1 MSIRKAKTDFFS
13 PMTGNVSS
21 GRRTRDNL
29 IMKAIKTKMVK
40 TDDPDTNVGQQKSY
54 APKEDTKSISDSF
67 DREYGVK
74 SDEEAS
80 AFLKKAVKK
89 VEKPDTSTSE
99 PPTQTKPDPKP
110 TPQPKPSTQ
119 PKPTPK
125 PTTTEKAKKAVTVAK
140 KVSSGSCPYGDGGY
154 TGSLKGFCPYTQAE
168 AVATKGYMS
177 VADKKRIDNERI
189 QAALARMN

>member
-1 MSIRKAKTDFFS
+1 MSIREAKTDFFS
-13 PMTGNVSS
+13 PMTGNVSG

-40 TDDPDTNVGQQKSY
+40 TDHPYTKVGQQKTY
-54 APKEDTKSISDSF
+54 APKEDTKSISDSSG
-67 DREYGVK
+67 REE
-74 SDEEAS
+74 EEAS
-80 AFLKKAVKK
+80 AFLQKAVKK

-110 TPQPKPSTQ
+110 TTQ